1 MAGFY
6 ACLKN
11 QDDPTMAESLSEVS
25 GSLEVLEAN
34 DEVKKKS
41 KFKAFKN
48 FFGKRKK
55 KEPEGARGGR
65 RLKASLSSGSINIS
79 SLKPVREGQRNE
91 ARAKS
96 SMGSKALSHDSIFML
111 DPEPEISV
119 HRICPSPERQRGRP
133 RQRSQASRTLPRSGT
148 SDVHGG
154 VSGLVFGAVPKYVPR
169 SGIWIGG
176 SKVAEFPSLRRRHSS
191 SSPPLIRSHTTSAD
205 FEETSVDEESPKIPQ
220 RKDLPIKIM
229 SVRKSSFEPSPGPTR
244 SQCMSTY
251 ALIASPSRTH
261 LPMSLNSPASTC
273 LDSSPARHK
282 MALNS
287 RKQKKRKNPQATGKA
302 KQEEPI
308 LLVASGEEKS
318 TTKTREADKW
328 KPRRDGAGVS
338 SLKHSKR
345 TEMQDKKPVDK
356 AAWAS
361 GAWGESRESA
371 AQGKL
376 RSKQGSSA
384 SGSTEC
390 APRGRRFKPSSRG
403 PVPSERAGSPSANKN
418 ARDCR
423 LRNLSLERQVMEQPA
438 TRQAQRTPPQ
448 EPLPDGDGK
457 RKRKAGIDLNTR
469 KAPVSQSL
477 PEARAESVVWGPSP
491 GREDRASGAEQPE
504 ARAPLS
510 SGTESL
516 STASEDVIFSVA
528 MEAQVFMDSSHL
540 QSEGEEAFSFDL
552 QTIKLKMESVQ
563 DIPAVC
569 RERSPANILRA
580 FTASISGPASARA
593 ERGISAERLTPR
605 SLSWVLRKPRA
616 GDGSSDP
623 ESPSEED
630 SGSKQQ
636 LLPRGS
642 LQSSGKPHD
651 DQDVF
656 TGSESSAREL
666 SSPERQLAA
675 RYSAGAFGST
685 EAEEASSDPE
695 SALVEEESGS
705 EPQRAPSHP
714 FQPLEEPDD
723 DQEASDSESSSN
735 SSGSDELLTPTSA
748 AQALGEPEDQMSTE
762 SDGYVEKYDSAEEWS
777 SADELGPPG
786 PPSQASAKPAD
797 QQQVAS
803 VSQILSAEWGVSVER
818 LALSFSKPILPQ
830 QMSKGSARPPA
841 PSSSPVEPTPTRQP
855 VQPRPSPQAEPQTSA
870 GPDSTAAQWD
880 IPPEPLPARIS
891 SKHLGRPWV
900 EQAVSKSP
908 EISTAVGLFSA
919 ELLPPLPPRPH
930 SHPLLEPITEQA
942 FQEPVW
948 VPAVEG
954 SICVELPPPR
964 HPSQTVLRPV
974 VEQQVCL
981 GAESAGVDQNALVQ
995 PPQLPRLDSQSPTR
1009 PLVPQQAP
1017 DGPEM
1022 PATPAEPWSPQGLAQ
1037 ASVNPIAEPS
1047 VFSGLEAT
1055 AAAAEKV
1062 ISMEPLLPTYSA
1074 QALTNARGV
1083 QASEADGTCTEGA
1096 SAELPPRD
1104 PSQPAVW
1111 PKVPPQPAPPEP
1123 VGASTPGA
1131 ALVPG
1136 PASPRTVYRSWLS
1149 SSFEQQ
1155 DSEREESAALEW
1167 GISLEPRAPLP
1178 PLPPRKTSQ
1187 NPRRRAVKRANSRRS
1202 ASAPPEQSSPPE
1214 QRSMPP
1220 EQRSPPEKRSTPPE
1234 QRSPPEQQSMPPEQ
1248 CSPPEQRSTP
1258 PEQCSPPE
1266 QQSVPPEQR
1275 SPPPQQQ
1282 SAPPEQCSPP
1292 PEQQSVP
1299 PEQQSTPPEQQSA
1312 PPEQHSPPPEQQS
1325 VPPEQCSPPPE
1336 QQSVPPEQQS
1346 TPPEQQSTPPEQP
1359 SPPPEQRS
1367 PPPEQQSAPPEQRSP
1382 PPEQQNAAPEQHSL
1396 PPEQQSVLPE
1406 QQGGPPGQWNP
1417 PPELSSAPTEQQS
1430 APLEQH
1436 SAPPEQRSAPPER
1449 RSAPAEPKLPRCS
1462 VRSRGSTKV
1471 KQPVSEALEGAEAL
1485 RRIAMEQHSLRRSSK
1500 TKAVVKQAA
1509 FLAPDGSMAQKSI
1522 STEQPPPRMAS
1533 QAPTKAVVKQPA
1545 FLVPDGS
1552 LTQRSVS
1559 SDQLSSRMASQALT
1573 KAMVKQAAFLAPDG
1587 SMAQKSVSTEQ
1598 PPPRMASQALTKTVV
1613 KQQAFLV
1620 PDGSL
1625 TQRSVSIDQL
1635 SSRMAS
1641 QALTKAVAKQPA
1653 FLAPEGSMA
1662 QRSISSD
1669 QLSPRMHSQALTKT
1683 VVKQPAFL
1691 VPDGSLTQRSVS
1703 TDQLSSRM
1711 ASQALTKAVVRQQVS
1726 AAPEK
1731 FATKRVAS
1739 TEPWPS
1745 KKPSQS
1751 PGRYRV
1757 QQISYNF
1764 ESVAAQTAMYAKP
1777 VASKYPTQFSSRS
1790 KVQEMSSRIENT
1802 VAERSA
1808 KKPPVS
1814 RHPSQSFVKFM
1825 AEKVFTESAANSLS
1839 TNQLSK
1845 SFLRSKVQYPVFLGP
1860 ENASTE
1866 GAVSSKLLPLAHPL
1880 QPLGRPEGP
1889 REVLPRSESVPTKP
1903 KQSSSKEQGPPRHL
1917 FMAPAKLEYQ
1927 QVSSAS
1933 QSSPEIWKSSEEP
1946 LPSRGPHQA
1955 KEGAELQP
1963 RLFLAGPVSVP
1974 GDWNM
1979 SEEHQPRHRRYPCQV
1994 LTEPEY
2000 LPQVRPG
2007 SVSAAAVGATSESH
2021 PGSWSLSRG
2030 PASPNKTRKFRQ
2042 VSEDLHK
2049 NTLLRDPKPMKF
2061 TTASTRQT
2069 STVGGTYSKGEG
2081 LKSSDRN
2088 NSHPYEST
2096 RETGVETIFGVR
2108 LRKVPSL
2115 KKYKSEKQDDI
2126 LKFSSLSLGPI
2137 SSSTEQQIKS
2147 FSQGLQGTAENPS
2160 TASDLAEKQQ
2170 TRPQSESMAKKQPI
2184 YKVPGKALGQHSD
2197 CTASEP
2203 AWITMVKQKQRS
2215 SQVQIPKK
2223 ETKTKNKAGAKPEA
2237 KEPRHGGELAATHRT
2252 LQKGGGLATENQSR
2266 KTSASDVNK
2275 LEKTAEKKLPKFTKA
2290 GFKDQKI
2297 AQMPAMAKD
2306 TRRSSTLPAVVQAPA
2321 EPEEPVWFSLAKEKA
2336 KAWTH
2341 ISEIL
2346 Q

>member
-1 MAGFY
+1 MLHSEDSERPRAETLSGFVHRPAGVGRACGPLAAELFRRHARGTRPGVAQRFRRTMAGFY

-48 FFGKRKK
+48 FFGKKKK

-65 RLKASLSSGSINIS
+65 RLKPSLSSGSINIS
-79 SLKPVREGQRNE
+79 SLKPVREGQRAE
-91 ARAKS
+91 TRAKS

-154 VSGLVFGAVPKYVPR
+154 VSGLMFGAVPRYVPR

-176 SKVAEFPSLRRRHSS
+176 SKVSELPSLRRRHSS

-229 SVRKSSFEPSPGPTR
+229 SMRKSSFEPSPGPTR

-251 ALIASPSRTH
+251 AMIASPSRTH
-261 LPMSLNSPASTC
+261 LPMSSA
-273 LDSSPARHK
+273 ARHK
-282 MALNS
+282 MALNP

-318 TTKTREADKW
+318 TTKPREADKW

-338 SLKHSKR
+338 SLKRSKR

-356 AAWAS
+356 AAWA
-361 GAWGESRESA
+361 GVAWGESRESA
-371 AQGKL
+371 AQGRL

-390 APRGRRFKPSSRG
+390 APRGRRFKPSSG
-403 PVPSERAGSPSANKN
+403 GLVPSERAGSPPTKKN

-438 TRQAQRTPPQ
+438 TQQAQRTPPQ
-448 EPLPDGDGK
+448 EPLPNGDGK
-457 RKRKAGIDLNTR
+457 RKKKAGVDLNTR
-469 KAPVSQSL
+469 KAPVSQFV
-477 PEARAESVVWGPSP
+477 PKAQAESVVWGPSP
-491 GREDRASGAEQPE
+491 GREDGASGAEWPE

-516 STASEDVIFSVA
+516 STTPEDVIFSVA
-528 MEAQVFMDSSHL
+528 MEAQVFMDPSHL

-552 QTIKLKMESVQ
+552 QALKLKMESVQ

-593 ERGISAERLTPR
+593 EGGISAERLTPR

-616 GDGSSDP
+616 GDRSSDP
-623 ESPSEED
+623 ESPSEEE

-636 LLPRGS
+636 LPPQRS

-656 TGSESSAREL
+656 TGYESSAMEL
-666 SSPERQLAA
+666 SSPERQRAA
-675 RYSAGAFGST
+675 RYLAGAFGNA

-695 SALVEEESGS
+695 SASEEEESGS

-735 SSGSDELLTPTSA
+735 SSSSDELLTPTSA
-748 AQALGEPEDQMSTE
+748 AQALGEAEDQMSTE
-762 SDGYVEKYDSAEEWS
+762 SDGYMEKYDSAEEWS
-777 SADELGPPG
+777 SADEDGPPG

-803 VSQILSAEWGVSVER
+803 VSQILPAEWGVSVER
-818 LALSFSKPILPQ
+818 LALSFLKPVLPQ

-841 PSSSPVEPTPTRQP
+841 PSSSPVEPAQPRQP
-855 VQPRPSPQAEPQTSA
+855 VQPRLSPQAEPQTSA
-870 GPDSTAAQWD
+870 GPDSAAAQWD
-880 IPPEPLPARIS
+880 IPPEPLPPRIC
-891 SKHLGRPWV
+891 SKRLGKPWV
-900 EQAVSKSP
+900 EQPVSESP
-908 EISTAVGLFSA
+908 EICTAVGLSSA

-942 FQEPVW
+942 IQEPVR

-964 HPSQTVLRPV
+964 RPCQTVLRPV
-974 VEQQVCL
+974 VEHQVCL
-981 GAESAGVDQNALVQ
+981 GAESAGVDQNASVQ
-995 PPQLPRLDSQSPTR
+995 PPPLPRHDSQSLTR

-1022 PATPAEPWSPQGLAQ
+1022 PAAPAEPWPPQGLAQ
-1037 ASVNPIAEPS
+1037 ASMNPIAEPS

-1055 AAAAEKV
+1055 ASAAEKV

-1074 QALTNARGV
+1074 QALTNARGA
-1083 QASEADGTCTEGA
+1083 QASEADGSGTEGA
-1096 SAELPPRD
+1096 SVELPPRD

-1123 VGASTPGA
+1123 VGASAAGCCQPSLGLAPGA

-1136 PASPRTVYRSWLS
+1136 RASPRTVYWSWLS

-1187 NPRRRAVKRANSRRS
+1187 NPRRRAVKRADSQRS
-1202 ASAPPEQSSPPE
+1202 ASAPPE
-1214 QRSMPP
+1214 
-1220 EQRSPPEKRSTPPE
+1220 RST
-1234 QRSPPEQQSMPPEQ
+1234 
-1248 CSPPEQRSTP
+1248 
-1258 PEQCSPPE
+1258 
-1266 QQSVPPEQR
+1266 
-1275 SPPPQQQ
+1275 
-1282 SAPPEQCSPP
+1282 
-1292 PEQQSVP
+1292 
-1299 PEQQSTPPEQQSA
+1299 
-1312 PPEQHSPPPEQQS
+1312 
-1325 VPPEQCSPPPE
+1325 
-1336 QQSVPPEQQS
+1336 
-1346 TPPEQQSTPPEQP
+1346 
-1359 SPPPEQRS
+1359 
-1367 PPPEQQSAPPEQRSP
+1367 
-1382 PPEQQNAAPEQHSL
+1382 

-1406 QQGGPPGQWNP
+1406 QQGGPPGQ
-1417 PPELSSAPTEQQS
+1417 
-1430 APLEQH
+1430 
-1436 SAPPEQRSAPPER
+1436 RSPPPER

-1509 FLAPDGSMAQKSI
+1509 FLAP
-1522 STEQPPPRMAS
+1522 E
-1533 QAPTKAVVKQPA
+1533 
-1545 FLVPDGS
+1545 
-1552 LTQRSVS
+1552 
-1559 SDQLSSRMASQALT
+1559 
-1573 KAMVKQAAFLAPDG
+1573 G

-1598 PPPRMASQALTKTVV
+1598 PPPRMASQALTKAVV
-1613 KQQAFLV
+1613 KQTAFLV

-1625 TQRSVSIDQL
+1625 TQRRGSIDQL
-1635 SSRMAS
+1635 SSRIAS
-1641 QALTKAVAKQPA
+1641 QAPTKAVAKQPA
-1653 FLAPEGSMA
+1653 FLAPEGSVA

-1669 QLSPRMHSQALTKT
+1669 QLSPRMHSQALTKA

-1731 FATKRVAS
+1731 FATERVAS

-1745 KKPSQS
+1745 KKTSQS

-1764 ESVAAQTAMYAKP
+1764 ESVATQTTMYAKP

-1825 AEKVFTESAANSLS
+1825 AEKVFSESAANSLS

-1845 SFLRSKVQYPVFLGP
+1845 SLLRSKVQYPVFLGP

-1866 GAVSSKLLPLAHPL
+1866 GAISSKLLPLAHPL

-1889 REVLPRSESVPTKP
+1889 REVIPCSESASTKP
-1903 KQSSSKEQGPPRHL
+1903 KQSSSKEQVPSRHL
-1917 FMAPAKLEYQ
+1917 FMAPAKLKYQ

-1933 QSSPEIWKSSEEP
+1933 QSSPEIQKSSEEP

-1955 KEGAELQP
+1955 KEEAELQP
-1963 RLFLAGPVSVP
+1963 RLFLAGPASVP
-1974 GDWNM
+1974 GDWNR
-1979 SEEHQPRHRRYPCQV
+1979 SEEHQPHHCRYPCQV

-2000 LPQVRPG
+2000 LPQVHPG
-2007 SVSAAAVGATSESH
+2007 SVSAAAAGATSESH
-2021 PGSWSLSRG
+2021 PGIWSLSRG

-2042 VSEDLHK
+2042 VSEDLPK
-2049 NTLLRDPKPMKF
+2049 NTLLPDPKPMKL
-2061 TTASTRQT
+2061 TMASTRQA

-2088 NSHPYEST
+2088 NSHPDEST
-2096 RETGVETIFGVR
+2096 GEIGVETIFGVR

-2115 KKYKSEKQDDI
+2115 KKYKSEKQDDL
-2126 LKFSSLSLGPI
+2126 LKFSSLALGLI
-2137 SSSTEQQIKS
+2137 SSSTEQQIKRS
-2147 FSQGLQGTAENPS
+2147 FSPGLQGTAENPS

-2203 AWITMVKQKQRS
+2203 AWITMVKQKQKS

-2252 LQKGGGLATENQSR
+2252 LQKGAGLATENQSR
-2266 KTSASDVNK
+2266 KTFASDVNK
-2275 LEKTAEKKLPKFTKA
+2275 LEKPAEKKLPKFTKA

-2297 AQMPAMAKD
+2297 AQMPAMAKE
-2306 TRRSSTLPAVVQAPA
+2306 TRRSSILPAAVQAPA

-2341 ISEIL
+2341 ISEIM

>member
-1 MAGFY
+1 
-6 ACLKN
+6 
-11 QDDPTMAESLSEVS
+11 MAESLSEVS

-48 FFGKRKK
+48 FFGKKKK
-55 KEPEGARGGR
+55 KEPEGAQGGR
-65 RLKASLSSGSINIS
+65 RLKPSLSSGSINIS
-79 SLKPVREGQRNE
+79 SLKPVREGQR
-91 ARAKS
+91 AKTRAKS

-154 VSGLVFGAVPKYVPR
+154 VSGLMFGAVPRYVPR

-176 SKVAEFPSLRRRHSS
+176 SKVAELPSLHRRHSS

-229 SVRKSSFEPSPGPTR
+229 SMRKSSFEPSPGPTR
-244 SQCMSTY
+244 SQCMSAY
-251 ALIASPSRTH
+251 AMIASPSRTH
-261 LPMSLNSPASTC
+261 LPMSLSSSASTC
-273 LDSSPARHK
+273 LDSSAARHK
-282 MALNS
+282 MALNP

-318 TTKTREADKW
+318 TTKPREADKW

-338 SLKHSKR
+338 SLKRSKR

-356 AAWAS
+356 AARA
-361 GAWGESRESA
+361 GVAWGESWESA
-371 AQGKL
+371 AQGRL

-390 APRGRRFKPSSRG
+390 VPRGRRFKPSSRG
-403 PVPSERAGSPSANKN
+403 LVPSERAGSPPAKKN

-438 TRQAQRTPPQ
+438 TQQAQRTPPQ

-457 RKRKAGIDLNTR
+457 RKKKAGVDLNAR
-469 KAPVSQSL
+469 KAPVSQSV
-477 PEARAESVVWGPSP
+477 PEAQAESVVWGPSP
-491 GREDRASGAEQPE
+491 GREDGASRAERPE
-504 ARAPLS
+504 ARALS
-510 SGTESL
+510 SGMESL
-516 STASEDVIFSVA
+516 STTPEDVISVA
-528 MEAQVFMDSSHL
+528 MEAQVFMDPSHL

-552 QTIKLKMESVQ
+552 QAIKLKMESVQ

-569 RERSPANILRA
+569 RERSPANILQA
-580 FTASISGPASARA
+580 FTASISGPASPRA
-593 ERGISAERLTPR
+593 EGGISAERLTPR

-616 GDGSSDP
+616 GDRSSDP
-623 ESPSEED
+623 ESPSEEE

-636 LLPRGS
+636 LLPRHS
-642 LQSSGKPHD
+642 LQSSGKSHD

-656 TGSESSAREL
+656 TGSESSAMEL

-675 RYSAGAFGST
+675 RYLAGAFGNA
-685 EAEEASSDPE
+685 EAEEASSETE
-695 SALVEEESGS
+695 SALEEEESRS

-735 SSGSDELLTPTSA
+735 SSSSDELLTPTSA

-777 SADELGPPG
+777 SAEEDGPPG

-803 VSQILSAEWGVSVER
+803 VSQILPAEWGVSVER
-818 LALSFSKPILPQ
+818 LALSFSEPILPQ

-841 PSSSPVEPTPTRQP
+841 PSSSPVEPAPPRQP
-855 VQPRPSPQAEPQTSA
+855 VQPWPSPQAEPQTSA
-870 GPDSTAAQWD
+870 GPDSAASQWD
-880 IPPEPLPARIS
+880 IPPEPLPPRIS
-891 SKHLGRPWV
+891 SKRLGKSWV
-900 EQAVSKSP
+900 EQPVSKSP
-908 EISTAVGLFSA
+908 EISTAVGLSSA
-919 ELLPPLPPRPH
+919 ELPPLPPRPH
-930 SHPLLEPITEQA
+930 SHPLQEPITEQA
-942 FQEPVW
+942 IQEPVR

-964 HPSQTVLRPV
+964 RPCQTVLKPV
-974 VEQQVCL
+974 VEHQVCL
-981 GAESAGVDQNALVQ
+981 GAESAGVDQNASVQ
-995 PPQLPRLDSQSPTR
+995 PPPLPRHDSQSPTR

-1022 PATPAEPWSPQGLAQ
+1022 PAAPAEPWPPQGLAQ

-1055 AAAAEKV
+1055 ATAAEKV

-1074 QALTNARGV
+1074 QALTNARGA
-1083 QASEADGTCTEGA
+1083 QASEADSTGTEGA

-1123 VGASTPGA
+1123 VGASAPDA

-1187 NPRRRAVKRANSRRS
+1187 NPRRRAVKRTDSQQS
-1202 ASAPPEQSSPPE
+1202 ASAPPE
-1214 QRSMPP
+1214 RS
-1220 EQRSPPEKRSTPPE
+1220 
-1234 QRSPPEQQSMPPEQ
+1234 
-1248 CSPPEQRSTP
+1248 SPPEQRSTP
-1258 PEQCSPPE
+1258 PEQ
-1266 QQSVPPEQR
+1266 R
-1275 SPPPQQQ
+1275 S
-1282 SAPPEQCSPP
+1282 
-1292 PEQQSVP
+1292 
-1299 PEQQSTPPEQQSA
+1299 
-1312 PPEQHSPPPEQQS
+1312 
-1325 VPPEQCSPPPE
+1325 
-1336 QQSVPPEQQS
+1336 
-1346 TPPEQQSTPPEQP
+1346 
-1359 SPPPEQRS
+1359 
-1367 PPPEQQSAPPEQRSP
+1367 PPEQQSAPPEQRSP
-1382 PPEQQNAAPEQHSL
+1382 PPEQQ
-1396 PPEQQSVLPE
+1396 SVLPE
-1406 QQGGPPGQWNP
+1406 QQGGPPGQRSP
-1417 PPELSSAPTEQQS
+1417 PPELSSAPAEQRN
-1430 APLEQH
+1430 
-1436 SAPPEQRSAPPER
+1436 APPEQRRVPPER

-1471 KQPVSEALEGAEAL
+1471 KQPVSEALEGTEAL
-1485 RRIAMEQHSLRRSSK
+1485 RRIAMEQPSLRRSSK
-1500 TKAVVKQAA
+1500 TKAA
-1509 FLAPDGSMAQKSI
+1509 
-1522 STEQPPPRMAS
+1522 
-1533 QAPTKAVVKQPA
+1533 
-1545 FLVPDGS
+1545 
-1552 LTQRSVS
+1552 
-1559 SDQLSSRMASQALT
+1559 
-1573 KAMVKQAAFLAPDG
+1573 VKQAAFLAPDG

-1598 PPPRMASQALTKTVV
+1598 PPPRMASQALTKAVV
-1613 KQQAFLV
+1613 KQAAFLV
-1620 PDGSL
+1620 PDCSL

-1641 QALTKAVAKQPA
+1641 QAPTKA
-1653 FLAPEGSMA
+1653 
-1662 QRSISSD
+1662 
-1669 QLSPRMHSQALTKT
+1669 

-1691 VPDGSLTQRSVS
+1691 VPEGSLTQRSVS
-1703 TDQLSSRM
+1703 TDKLSSRM
-1711 ASQALTKAVVRQQVS
+1711 ASQAPTKAVVRQQVS

-1731 FATKRVAS
+1731 FATERVAS

-1745 KKPSQS
+1745 KKTSQS

-1764 ESVAAQTAMYAKP
+1764 ESVSTQTAMYAKP

-1825 AEKVFTESAANSLS
+1825 AEKVFSESAANSLS

-1845 SFLRSKVQYPVFLGP
+1845 SLLVQYPVFLGP

-1889 REVLPRSESVPTKP
+1889 REVLPRSESAPTKL
-1903 KQSSSKEQGPPRHL
+1903 KQSSSKEQVPPRHL
-1917 FMAPAKLEYQ
+1917 SLAPAKLEYQ

-1946 LPSRGPHQA
+1946 LPSRSPHQA

-1963 RLFLAGPVSVP
+1963 RLFLAGSASVP
-1974 GDWNM
+1974 GDWNR

-2000 LPQVRPG
+2000 LPQVHPS
-2007 SVSAAAVGATSESH
+2007 SVSAAAAGATSESH
-2021 PGSWSLSRG
+2021 PGSWSLSGG

-2042 VSEDLHK
+2042 VSEDLLK
-2049 NTLLRDPKPMKF
+2049 NTLLPDPKPMKF
-2061 TTASTRQT
+2061 TMASTRQA

-2088 NSHPYEST
+2088 NSHPDEST
-2096 RETGVETIFGVR
+2096 GETGVETIFGVR

-2115 KKYKSEKQDDI
+2115 KKYKSEKQDDL
-2126 LKFSSLSLGPI
+2126 LKFSSLSLGLI
-2137 SSSTEQQIKS
+2137 SSSTEQQIKRS
-2147 FSQGLQGTAENPS
+2147 FSQGLQGTAENPG

-2170 TRPQSESMAKKQPI
+2170 TRPQSESMSKKQPI

-2203 AWITMVKQKQRS
+2203 AWITMVKQKQKS
-2215 SQVQIPKK
+2215 SQVQIPNK

-2252 LQKGGGLATENQSR
+2252 LQKGAGLATENQSR
-2266 KTSASDVNK
+2266 KTFASDVNK
-2275 LEKTAEKKLPKFTKA
+2275 LEKPAEKKLPKFTKA
-2290 GFKDQKI
+2290 GFKDQKM
-2297 AQMPAMAKD
+2297 AQMPAMAKE
-2306 TRRSSTLPAVVQAPA
+2306 TRHSSTLPAAVQAPA

-2341 ISEIL
+2341 ISEIM

>member
-1 MAGFY
+1 MLHSEDSERPRPETLSGFVHWPAGVGRACGPLAAELFRRHARGTRPGVAQRFRRTMAGFY

-48 FFGKRKK
+48 FFGKKKK

-65 RLKASLSSGSINIS
+65 RLKPSLSSGSINIS
-79 SLKPVREGQRNE
+79 SLKPVWEGQR
-91 ARAKS
+91 AKTRAKS

-154 VSGLVFGAVPKYVPR
+154 VSGLMFGAVPRYVPR

-176 SKVAEFPSLRRRHSS
+176 SKVAELPSLHRRHSS

-229 SVRKSSFEPSPGPTR
+229 SMRKSSFEPSPGPTH
-244 SQCMSTY
+244 SQCMSAY
-251 ALIASPSRTH
+251 AMIASPSCTH
-261 LPMSLNSPASTC
+261 LPVSLSSSASTC
-273 LDSSPARHK
+273 LDSSAARHK
-282 MALNS
+282 MALNP
-287 RKQKKRKNPQATGKA
+287 RKHKKRKNPQATGKA

-318 TTKTREADKW
+318 TTKPREADKW

-338 SLKHSKR
+338 SLKRSKR
-345 TEMQDKKPVDK
+345 TEVQDKKPVDK
-356 AAWAS
+356 AAWA
-361 GAWGESRESA
+361 GVAWAERWESA
-371 AQGKL
+371 AQGRL

-390 APRGRRFKPSSRG
+390 APRGRSFKPSSRG
-403 PVPSERAGSPSANKN
+403 LVPSERAGSPPAKKN

-438 TRQAQRTPPQ
+438 TQQAQRTPPQ

-457 RKRKAGIDLNTR
+457 RKKKAGVNLDTR
-469 KAPVSQSL
+469 KAPVSQSV
-477 PEARAESVVWGPSP
+477 PEAQAESVVWGPSP
-491 GREDRASGAEQPE
+491 GREDGASRAERPE

-516 STASEDVIFSVA
+516 STTPEDVIFSVA
-528 MEAQVFMDSSHL
+528 TEAQVFMDPSHL

-552 QTIKLKMESVQ
+552 QAIKLKMESVQ

-569 RERSPANILRA
+569 RERSPANILPA

-593 ERGISAERLTPR
+593 EGGISAERLTPR
-605 SLSWVLRKPRA
+605 SPSWVLRKPRA
-616 GDGSSDP
+616 GDRSSDP
-623 ESPSEED
+623 ESPSEEE

-636 LLPRGS
+636 LLPGCS

-656 TGSESSAREL
+656 TGSESSAMEL

-675 RYSAGAFGST
+675 RYLAGAFGNA
-685 EAEEASSDPE
+685 EAEEASSE
-695 SALVEEESGS
+695 TKSASEEEESGS
-705 EPQRAPSHP
+705 ELQRAPSHP

-723 DQEASDSESSSN
+723 DQETSDSESSSN
-735 SSGSDELLTPTSA
+735 SSSSDELLTPTSA

-777 SADELGPPG
+777 SADEDGPPG

-803 VSQILSAEWGVSVER
+803 VSQILPAEWGVSVEW
-818 LALSFSKPILPQ
+818 LALSFSEPILPQ

-841 PSSSPVEPTPTRQP
+841 PSSSPVEPAPPRQP

-870 GPDSTAAQWD
+870 GPDSAAAQWD
-880 IPPEPLPARIS
+880 IPPEPLPPRIS
-891 SKHLGRPWV
+891 SKRLGKSWV
-900 EQAVSKSP
+900 EQPVSKSP
-908 EISTAVGLFSA
+908 EISTAVGLSSA
-919 ELLPPLPPRPH
+919 ELPPPLPPRPH

-942 FQEPVW
+942 IQEPVR

-964 HPSQTVLRPV
+964 GPCQTVLRPV
-974 VEQQVCL
+974 VEHQVCL
-981 GAESAGVDQNALVQ
+981 GAESAGVDQNASVQ
-995 PPQLPRLDSQSPTR
+995 PPPLPRHDSQSPTR

-1022 PATPAEPWSPQGLAQ
+1022 PAAPAEPWPLQGLAQ

-1047 VFSGLEAT
+1047 VFSGMEAT
-1055 AAAAEKV
+1055 ATAAEKV

-1074 QALTNARGV
+1074 QTLTNARGA
-1083 QASEADGTCTEGA
+1083 QASEADSTGTEGA

-1123 VGASTPGA
+1123 VGASATGCCQPGLGLAPDA

-1187 NPRRRAVKRANSRRS
+1187 NPRRRAVKRTDSQQS
-1202 ASAPPEQSSPPE
+1202 VSAPPERSS
-1214 QRSMPP
+1214 
-1220 EQRSPPEKRSTPPE
+1220 
-1234 QRSPPEQQSMPPEQ
+1234 
-1248 CSPPEQRSTP
+1248 
-1258 PEQCSPPE
+1258 
-1266 QQSVPPEQR
+1266 
-1275 SPPPQQQ
+1275 
-1282 SAPPEQCSPP
+1282 
-1292 PEQQSVP
+1292 
-1299 PEQQSTPPEQQSA
+1299 
-1312 PPEQHSPPPEQQS
+1312 
-1325 VPPEQCSPPPE
+1325 
-1336 QQSVPPEQQS
+1336 
-1346 TPPEQQSTPPEQP
+1346 
-1359 SPPPEQRS
+1359 PPEQRS

-1382 PPEQQNAAPEQHSL
+1382 PPEQQ
-1396 PPEQQSVLPE
+1396 SVLPG
-1406 QQGGPPGQWNP
+1406 QQGGPPGQRSP
-1417 PPELSSAPTEQQS
+1417 PPELSSALAEQRN
-1430 APLEQH
+1430 
-1436 SAPPEQRSAPPER
+1436 APPEQRRVPPER

-1471 KQPVSEALEGAEAL
+1471 KQPVSEALEGTEAL
-1485 RRIAMEQHSLRRSSK
+1485 RRIAMEQSSLRRSSK
-1500 TKAVVKQAA
+1500 TKAV
-1509 FLAPDGSMAQKSI
+1509 
-1522 STEQPPPRMAS
+1522 
-1533 QAPTKAVVKQPA
+1533 
-1545 FLVPDGS
+1545 
-1552 LTQRSVS
+1552 
-1559 SDQLSSRMASQALT
+1559 
-1573 KAMVKQAAFLAPDG
+1573 VKQAAFLAPDG

-1598 PPPRMASQALTKTVV
+1598 PPPRMASQALTK
-1613 KQQAFLV
+1613 
-1620 PDGSL
+1620 
-1625 TQRSVSIDQL
+1625 
-1635 SSRMAS
+1635 
-1641 QALTKAVAKQPA
+1641 AVAKQPA
-1653 FLAPEGSMA
+1653 FLVPDGSVA
-1662 QRSISSD
+1662 QRSISID
-1669 QLSPRMHSQALTKT
+1669 QLSPRMHSQAPTKA

-1726 AAPEK
+1726 TAPEK
-1731 FATKRVAS
+1731 FATERVAS

-1745 KKPSQS
+1745 KKTSQS

-1764 ESVAAQTAMYAKP
+1764 ESVSTQTAMYAKP

-1825 AEKVFTESAANSLS
+1825 AEKVFSESAANSLS

-1845 SFLRSKVQYPVFLGP
+1845 SLLRSKVQYPVFLGP

-1889 REVLPRSESVPTKP
+1889 REVLPRSESAPTKP
-1903 KQSSSKEQGPPRHL
+1903 KQSSSKEQVPPRHL
-1917 FMAPAKLEYQ
+1917 SLAPAKLEYQ

-1955 KEGAELQP
+1955 KEVVELQP
-1963 RLFLAGPVSVP
+1963 RLFLAGPASVP
-1974 GDWNM
+1974 GDWNR

-2007 SVSAAAVGATSESH
+2007 SVSAAAAGATSESC
-2021 PGSWSLSRG
+2021 PGSWSLSGG

-2042 VSEDLHK
+2042 VSEDLLK
-2049 NTLLRDPKPMKF
+2049 NTLLPDPKPVKF
-2061 TTASTRQT
+2061 TMASTRQA
-2069 STVGGTYSKGEG
+2069 STAGGTYSKGEG

-2088 NSHPYEST
+2088 NSHPHEST
-2096 RETGVETIFGVR
+2096 GETGVETIFGVR

-2115 KKYKSEKQDDI
+2115 KKYKSEKQDDL
-2126 LKFSSLSLGPI
+2126 LKFSSLSLGLI
-2137 SSSTEQQIKS
+2137 SSSTEQQIKRS
-2147 FSQGLQGTAENPS
+2147 FSQGLQGTAENPG
-2160 TASDLAEKQQ
+2160 TASDLAEKQE
-2170 TRPQSESMAKKQPI
+2170 TRPQSESMSKKQPI

-2203 AWITMVKQKQRS
+2203 AWITM
-2215 SQVQIPKK
+2215 
-2223 ETKTKNKAGAKPEA
+2223 GA
-2237 KEPRHGGELAATHRT
+2237 
-2252 LQKGGGLATENQSR
+2252 GLATENQSR
-2266 KTSASDVNK
+2266 KTFASDVNK
-2275 LEKTAEKKLPKFTKA
+2275 LEKPAEKKLPKFTKA

-2297 AQMPAMAKD
+2297 AQMPAMAKE
-2306 TRRSSTLPAVVQAPA
+2306 TRHSSTLPAAVQAPA
-2321 EPEEPVWFSLAKEKA
+2321 EPEEPVWFFLAKEKA

-2341 ISEIL
+2341 ISEIM

>member
-1 MAGFY
+1 FPGKGSSKCEGPEIKSGWVCWVRRPVRISSDDLLLFHSIFSFS
-6 ACLKN
+6 
-11 QDDPTMAESLSEVS
+11 DPTMAESLSEVS

-65 RLKASLSSGSINIS
+65 RLKPSLSSGSINIS
-79 SLKPVREGQRNE
+79 SLKPVREGQRAE

-96 SMGSKALSHDSIFML
+96 SMGSKALSHDSIFTL
-111 DPEPEISV
+111 DPEPEVSV

-154 VSGLVFGAVPKYVPR
+154 VSGLVFGAVPRYVPR

-176 SKVAEFPSLRRRHSS
+176 SKVAEVIEWNCAKYDSRGVDPFLF
-191 SSPPLIRSHTTSAD
+191 SPFL
-205 FEETSVDEESPKIPQ
+205 Q
-220 RKDLPIKIM
+220 
-229 SVRKSSFEPSPGPTR
+229 SSFEPSPGTTR
-244 SQCMSTY
+244 SPCMSTH

-261 LPMSLNSPASTC
+261 LPMSLGSPASTC

-282 MALNS
+282 MALNP
-287 RKQKKRKNPQATGKA
+287 RKQKKRKNPQATVSPSRGLGISSHIIRDEFQPSQTLFLSLFQGKA

-318 TTKTREADKW
+318 TTKPREADKW

-361 GAWGESRESA
+361 VAWGESRESA

-390 APRGRRFKPSSRG
+390 APQGRRFKPSSRG
-403 PVPSERAGSPSANKN
+403 LVPSERAGSPPANKN
-418 ARDCR
+418 ARDCH

-438 TRQAQRTPPQ
+438 TRHAQGTPPQ

-457 RKRKAGIDLNTR
+457 RKRKAGIDLNIR
-469 KAPVSQSL
+469 KAPVSQSV
-477 PEARAESVVWGPSP
+477 PEARAESVVWSPSP
-491 GREDRASGAEQPE
+491 GREDGASGAEQPE
-504 ARAPLS
+504 ARAPAS

-516 STASEDVIFSVA
+516 STTSEDVIFSVA

-593 ERGISAERLTPR
+593 EGGISAERLTPR

-616 GDGSSDP
+616 GEASSDP
-623 ESPSEED
+623 ESPSEEE

-675 RYSAGAFGST
+675 RYS
-685 EAEEASSDPE
+685 
-695 SALVEEESGS
+695 SG
-705 EPQRAPSHP
+705 
-714 FQPLEEPDD
+714 PLEEPDD
-723 DQEASDSESSSN
+723 DQEVSDSESSSN
-735 SSGSDELLTPTSA
+735 SSGSD
-748 AQALGEPEDQMSTE
+748 D
-762 SDGYVEKYDSAEEWS
+762 
-777 SADELGPPG
+777 SADEVEPPG
-786 PPSQASAKPAD
+786 PPSQASEKPAD

-803 VSQILSAEWGVSVER
+803 VSQILPAEWGVSVER

-830 QMSKGSARPPA
+830 QMSKGSARPPV
-841 PSSSPVEPTPTRQP
+841 PSSSPVEPSPTRQP

-870 GPDSTAAQWD
+870 GPDSAAAQWD
-880 IPPEPLPARIS
+880 TPPEPMPARIS

-900 EQAVSKSP
+900 EQPVSKSS
-908 EISTAVGLFSA
+908 EISTAVG
-919 ELLPPLPPRPH
+919 PH

-948 VPAVEG
+948 VPAVER

-964 HPSQTVLRPV
+964 CPSRPVLRPV

-981 GAESAGVDQNALVQ
+981 GAESAGVDQNASVQ
-995 PPQLPRLDSQSPTR
+995 PPQ
-1009 PLVPQQAP
+1009 QQ
-1017 DGPEM
+1017 
-1022 PATPAEPWSPQGLAQ
+1022 
-1037 ASVNPIAEPS
+1037 I
-1047 VFSGLEAT
+1047 
-1055 AAAAEKV
+1055 
-1062 ISMEPLLPTYSA
+1062 
-1074 QALTNARGV
+1074 
-1083 QASEADGTCTEGA
+1083 
-1096 SAELPPRD
+1096 
-1104 PSQPAVW
+1104 
-1111 PKVPPQPAPPEP
+1111 
-1123 VGASTPGA
+1123 
-1131 ALVPG
+1131 
-1136 PASPRTVYRSWLS
+1136 
-1149 SSFEQQ
+1149 
-1155 DSEREESAALEW
+1155 
-1167 GISLEPRAPLP
+1167 
-1178 PLPPRKTSQ
+1178 
-1187 NPRRRAVKRANSRRS
+1187 
-1202 ASAPPEQSSPPE
+1202 
-1214 QRSMPP
+1214 
-1220 EQRSPPEKRSTPPE
+1220 
-1234 QRSPPEQQSMPPEQ
+1234 
-1248 CSPPEQRSTP
+1248 
-1258 PEQCSPPE
+1258 
-1266 QQSVPPEQR
+1266 
-1275 SPPPQQQ
+1275 
-1282 SAPPEQCSPP
+1282 
-1292 PEQQSVP
+1292 
-1299 PEQQSTPPEQQSA
+1299 
-1312 PPEQHSPPPEQQS
+1312 
-1325 VPPEQCSPPPE
+1325 
-1336 QQSVPPEQQS
+1336 
-1346 TPPEQQSTPPEQP
+1346 
-1359 SPPPEQRS
+1359 
-1367 PPPEQQSAPPEQRSP
+1367 
-1382 PPEQQNAAPEQHSL
+1382 
-1396 PPEQQSVLPE
+1396 
-1406 QQGGPPGQWNP
+1406 
-1417 PPELSSAPTEQQS
+1417 
-1430 APLEQH
+1430 
-1436 SAPPEQRSAPPER
+1436 
-1449 RSAPAEPKLPRCS
+1449 
-1462 VRSRGSTKV
+1462 
-1471 KQPVSEALEGAEAL
+1471 
-1485 RRIAMEQHSLRRSSK
+1485 
-1500 TKAVVKQAA
+1500 
-1509 FLAPDGSMAQKSI
+1509 
-1522 STEQPPPRMAS
+1522 
-1533 QAPTKAVVKQPA
+1533 
-1545 FLVPDGS
+1545 
-1552 LTQRSVS
+1552 
-1559 SDQLSSRMASQALT
+1559 
-1573 KAMVKQAAFLAPDG
+1573 
-1587 SMAQKSVSTEQ
+1587 
-1598 PPPRMASQALTKTVV
+1598 
-1613 KQQAFLV
+1613 
-1620 PDGSL
+1620 
-1625 TQRSVSIDQL
+1625 
-1635 SSRMAS
+1635 
-1641 QALTKAVAKQPA
+1641 
-1653 FLAPEGSMA
+1653 
-1662 QRSISSD
+1662 
-1669 QLSPRMHSQALTKT
+1669 
-1683 VVKQPAFL
+1683 
-1691 VPDGSLTQRSVS
+1691 
-1703 TDQLSSRM
+1703 
-1711 ASQALTKAVVRQQVS
+1711 S

-1731 FATKRVAS
+1731 FANERVAS

-1745 KKPSQS
+1745 KKTSQS

-1764 ESVAAQTAMYAKP
+1764 ESAAARTAMYVKP

-1790 KVQEMSSRIENT
+1790 KVQELSSRIENT

-1825 AEKVFTESAANSLS
+1825 AEKVFSESAANSLS

-1845 SFLRSKVQYPVFLGP
+1845 SFLRSNVQYPVFLGP

-1903 KQSSSKEQGPPRHL
+1903 KQSSSKEQVPPRHL

-1933 QSSPEIWKSSEEP
+1933 QSFPEIWKSSEEP

-1963 RLFLAGPVSVP
+1963 RLFLAGPASVP
-1974 GDWNM
+1974 GDWNR

-2000 LPQVRPG
+2000 LSQVRLG

-2042 VSEDLHK
+2042 VSEDLLK
-2049 NTLLRDPKPMKF
+2049 NTLLPDPKPMKF
-2061 TTASTRQT
+2061 TTASTRQV

-2088 NSHPYEST
+2088 NSHPDEST
-2096 RETGVETIFGVR
+2096 GETGVETIFGVR

-2115 KKYKSEKQDDI
+2115 KKYKSEKQDDL

-2137 SSSTEQQIKS
+2137 SSSTEQQIKRS
-2147 FSQGLQGTAENPS
+2147 FSQGLQGTAENPG

-2203 AWITMVKQKQRS
+2203 AWITTVKQKHKS

-2237 KEPRHGGELAATHRT
+2237 KEPRHGGELGA
-2252 LQKGGGLATENQSR
+2252 GLATENHSR
-2266 KTSASDVNK
+2266 KTFASDVNK
-2275 LEKTAEKKLPKFTKA
+2275 LEKTAEKKLPKFTKG

-2297 AQMPAMAKD
+2297 TQVPAMAKE

-2341 ISEIL
+2341 ISEIM

>member
-1 MAGFY
+1 MEEAAVPTVASRLQALDEVSSEDSERPRAETLSGFVHRPAGVGCACGPLAAELSRRHARGTRPGVAQRFRRTMAGFY
-6 ACLKN
+6 ACLNN

-65 RLKASLSSGSINIS
+65 RLKPSLSSGSINIS
-79 SLKPVREGQRNE
+79 SLKPVREGQRAE

-154 VSGLVFGAVPKYVPR
+154 VSGLVFGAVPRYVPR

-191 SSPPLIRSHTTSAD
+191 SSPPLIRSHTTSAE

-229 SVRKSSFEPSPGPTR
+229 SMRKSSFEPSPGPTH

-282 MALNS
+282 MALNP
-287 RKQKKRKNPQATGKA
+287 RKQRKRKNPQATGKA
-302 KQEEPI
+302 KREEPI

-318 TTKTREADKW
+318 TTKTRETDKW
-328 KPRRDGAGVS
+328 KSRRDGAGVS

-403 PVPSERAGSPSANKN
+403 LVPSERAGSPPANKN

-469 KAPVSQSL
+469 KALVSQSV

-491 GREDRASGAEQPE
+491 GREDGASGAEQPE

-593 ERGISAERLTPR
+593 EGGISAERLTPR

-630 SGSKQQ
+630 SGPKQQ

-748 AQALGEPEDQMSTE
+748 AQALGEPEDQMFTE

-786 PPSQASAKPAD
+786 PPSQASAKPTD

-855 VQPRPSPQAEPQTSA
+855 VQPRQSPQAEPQTSA

-900 EQAVSKSP
+900 EQPVSKSP

-930 SHPLLEPITEQA
+930 SHPLLEPITKQA

-954 SICVELPPPR
+954 SIRVELPPPR
-964 HPSQTVLRPV
+964 CPSQTVLRPV
-974 VEQQVCL
+974 VKQQVCL

-1022 PATPAEPWSPQGLAQ
+1022 PATPAEPWSLQGLAQ

-1074 QALTNARGV
+1074 QALTNARGA

-1167 GISLEPRAPLP
+1167 GIALEPRAPLP
-1178 PLPPRKTSQ
+1178 PLPPRKTCQ
-1187 NPRRRAVKRANSRRS
+1187 NPRRRAVKRADSRRS
-1202 ASAPPEQSSPPE
+1202 
-1214 QRSMPP
+1214 
-1220 EQRSPPEKRSTPPE
+1220 
-1234 QRSPPEQQSMPPEQ
+1234 
-1248 CSPPEQRSTP
+1248 
-1258 PEQCSPPE
+1258 
-1266 QQSVPPEQR
+1266 
-1275 SPPPQQQ
+1275 
-1282 SAPPEQCSPP
+1282 
-1292 PEQQSVP
+1292 
-1299 PEQQSTPPEQQSA
+1299 
-1312 PPEQHSPPPEQQS
+1312 
-1325 VPPEQCSPPPE
+1325 
-1336 QQSVPPEQQS
+1336 
-1346 TPPEQQSTPPEQP
+1346 
-1359 SPPPEQRS
+1359 
-1367 PPPEQQSAPPEQRSP
+1367 
-1382 PPEQQNAAPEQHSL
+1382 
-1396 PPEQQSVLPE
+1396 
-1406 QQGGPPGQWNP
+1406 
-1417 PPELSSAPTEQQS
+1417 
-1430 APLEQH
+1430 
-1436 SAPPEQRSAPPER
+1436 
-1449 RSAPAEPKLPRCS
+1449 
-1462 VRSRGSTKV
+1462 
-1471 KQPVSEALEGAEAL
+1471 
-1485 RRIAMEQHSLRRSSK
+1485 
-1500 TKAVVKQAA
+1500 
-1509 FLAPDGSMAQKSI
+1509 
-1522 STEQPPPRMAS
+1522 
-1533 QAPTKAVVKQPA
+1533 
-1545 FLVPDGS
+1545 
-1552 LTQRSVS
+1552 
-1559 SDQLSSRMASQALT
+1559 
-1573 KAMVKQAAFLAPDG
+1573 
-1587 SMAQKSVSTEQ
+1587 
-1598 PPPRMASQALTKTVV
+1598 
-1613 KQQAFLV
+1613 
-1620 PDGSL
+1620 
-1625 TQRSVSIDQL
+1625 
-1635 SSRMAS
+1635 
-1641 QALTKAVAKQPA
+1641 
-1653 FLAPEGSMA
+1653 
-1662 QRSISSD
+1662 
-1669 QLSPRMHSQALTKT
+1669 ALTKT

-1739 TEPWPS
+1739 LEPWPS

-1764 ESVAAQTAMYAKP
+1764 ESVAAQTAMYVKP

-1825 AEKVFTESAANSLS
+1825 AEKVFSESAANSLS

-1866 GAVSSKLLPLAHPL
+1866 GAVSSKLLPLAHAL

-1963 RLFLAGPVSVP
+1963 RLFLAGPASVP
-1974 GDWNM
+1974 GDWNR

-2000 LPQVRPG
+2000 LPQVRRG

-2042 VSEDLHK
+2042 VSEDLLK
-2049 NTLLRDPKPMKF
+2049 NTLLPDPKPMKF

-2096 RETGVETIFGVR
+2096 GETGVETIFGVR

-2137 SSSTEQQIKS
+2137 SSSTEQQIKRS
-2147 FSQGLQGTAENPS
+2147 FSQGLQGTAENPG

-2170 TRPQSESMAKKQPI
+2170 TKPQSESMAKKQPI

-2203 AWITMVKQKQRS
+2203 AWITMVKQKQKS

-2237 KEPRHGGELAATHRT
+2237 KEPRYEGA
-2252 LQKGGGLATENQSR
+2252 GLATENQSR
-2266 KTSASDVNK
+2266 KTFASDVNK
-2275 LEKTAEKKLPKFTKA
+2275 LEKMAEKKLPKFTKA
-2290 GFKDQKI
+2290 VGFKDQKI
-2297 AQMPAMAKD
+2297 AQMPAMAKE

-2341 ISEIL
+2341 ISEVM